1 MLRFRHTC
9 SYLGLAAAL
18 TISGCGPTSRATG
31 EVRILDD
38 AGDAIIL
45 SQPARRVVSLVPA
58 TTELLFAIGAGS
70 NVVGRTAWC
79 DYPAAVES
87 VPNLGDGLRPNL
99 EAIVAQRPD
108 LVVLYNSSQNATAV
122 SQLRQLGIPAIRLNT
137 DRLDQ
142 VSRNARILG
151 QLTGR
156 ETQADSVVTAFEHQL
171 ADASFQLDSPPKVFL
186 LAWDQPPMTIGGGS
200 FQSEIVARAGGRNVF
215 GDLLKASGPVSI
227 EAVAARDPDVILFF
241 DDATPGLDDRPE
253 WKAVRAVR
261 ERRFLVIGGTEFSR
275 PGPRAPEAI
284 RTLATHL
291 RALPR

>member
-1 MLRFRHTC
+1 MLRFRHAC

-18 TISGCGPTSRATG
+18 TTSGCGSTSHASG
-31 EVRILDD
+31 EARIVDD
-38 AGDAIIL
+38 AGDAIVF
-45 SQPARRVVSLVPA
+45 SHPARRVVSLIPA
-58 TTELLFAIGAGS
+58 TTELLFAIGAGPV
-70 NVVGRTAWC
+70 VVGRTAWC

-108 LVVLYNSSQNATAV
+108 LVVLYNSPQNATAV
-122 SQLRQLGIPAIRLNT
+122 SQLRQLGIPALRLNT

-142 VSRNARILG
+142 VGRNARLLG

-156 ETQADSVVTAFEHQL
+156 EAQADSVVTAFEHGL
-171 ADASFQLDSPPKVFL
+171 EGARFQLDPAPRVFL

-200 FQSEIVARAGGRNVF
+200 FQSEIVERAGGRNVF
-215 GDLLKASGPVSI
+215 GELVVASGPVSI

-241 DDATPGLDDRPE
+241 DEVTPGLDDRPE

-261 ERRFLVIGGTEFSR
+261 ERRFLVVGGTEFSR
-275 PGPRAPEAI
+275 PGPRAPDAI

-291 RALPR
+291 TSLPR